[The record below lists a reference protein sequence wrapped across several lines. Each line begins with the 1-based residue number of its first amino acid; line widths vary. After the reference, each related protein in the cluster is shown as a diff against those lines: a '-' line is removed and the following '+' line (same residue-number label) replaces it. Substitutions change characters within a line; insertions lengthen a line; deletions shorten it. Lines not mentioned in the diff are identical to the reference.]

1 MEYIFLKSRD
11 ASVVTNCAF
20 PRTQDE
26 VT

>member
-1 MEYIFLKSRD
+1 MEYIFLKGRD